1 MVKKDASS
9 SSPRPEGRRRARAAW
24 RRRARLGVLA
34 AALLLVLAA
43 CGGGPTAQAPSGSE
57 AAPSEAAPV
66 AGGTLTLAMTDE
78 PDTLDPAHT
87 VAGPSEG
94 IFYFIYDT
102 LVARTADGGFEGDLA
117 SDWSVSDD
125 AKTWTFHLRP
135 GLVFSNGD
143 PLDADAVVFTFQR
156 ILDPATQAPSKGFL
170 GPVES
175 VEKVDDSTVVFHLAA
190 PSALLLDNLA
200 ISYFGIVD
208 PKAVQ
213 AEGDGYG
220 RQPVGSGPFM
230 LKEWATGDHITLVP
244 NPNHKEFRSTVANKG
259 RPYLDAVVFRIIPQV
274 ETQLAALESGEI
286 DAALSVQGDK
296 AELYQGKPGFQVVV
310 NPASIG
316 IEYIFFAMEK
326 PASGESV
333 YKPPFD
339 DIRVRQAV
347 GYALDV
353 PGIIQAV
360 LHGYAVRNCTP
371 MPTGVFAYDP
381 DLNQTYCY
389 AQDTAKAGELLD
401 AAGWTLGA
409 DGVRQKDGKP
419 LHVEFWALDAD
430 KDVAQVIQSQLQA
443 VGFQVDVKALD
454 VATYVSTIGTSG
466 MNLGLVNVGWSAPNI
481 LDIMATLGFGF
492 GLYNR
497 NGLPEALAKAGVT
510 VDEAARR
517 DAYVAAQKII
527 LDDAAIIPLYSPEGI
542 SIASDKV
549 MNFKFGPDSHIT
561 LPDVWLKR

>member
-1 MVKKDASS
+1 MVKTDALST
-9 SSPRPEGRRRARAAW
+9 SPPPKGRCRGRARRSRRAASAA
-24 RRRARLGVLA
+24 LIA
-34 AALLLVLAA
+34 AALLALAA
-43 CGGGPTAQAPSGSE
+43 CGGGPAAQAPSGSE
-57 AAPSEAAPV
+57 PQPSERGPV
-66 AGGTLTLAMTDE
+66 AGGTLTLAMPDQ

-94 IFYFIYDT
+94 IFYYIYDT

-135 GLVFSNGD
+135 GLTFSNGD

-170 GPVES
+170 GPVAS
-175 VEKVDDSTVVFHLAA
+175 VEKVDDTTVVFHLAA
-190 PSALLLDNLA
+190 PSALLLDNLS

-208 PKAVQ
+208 PKAVE
-213 AEGDGYG
+213 AEGDGFG

-230 LKEWATGDHITLVP
+230 LKEWATGDHLTLVP
-244 NPNHKEFRSTVANKG
+244 NPNHKEFRSSVKNKG
-259 RPYLDAVVFRIIPQV
+259 RPYLDEVVFRIIPQV
-274 ETQLAALESGEI
+274 ETQLAALESGEV
-286 DAALSVQGDK
+286 DAVLTVQGDK
-296 AELYQGKPGFQVVV
+296 AALYQSKPGFQVVV

-316 IEYIFFAMEK
+316 IEYIFFAMQK
-326 PASGESV
+326 SASGENTF
-333 YKPPFD
+333 KPPFD

-353 PGIIQAV
+353 PGIIQAI
-360 LHGYAVRNCTP
+360 LHGYAARNCTP
-371 MPTGVFAYDP
+371 MPTGVFSYDP
-381 DLNQTYCY
+381 DLDKTYCY
-389 AQDTAKAGELLD
+389 AQDAAKAGQLLD
-401 AAGWTLGA
+401 AAGWTRGA
-409 DGVRQKDGKP
+409 DGARQKDGKP

-454 VATYVSTIGTSG
+454 VATYVSTIGQSA
-466 MNLGLVNVGWSAPNI
+466 MDMGLVSVGWSAPNI
-481 LDIMATLGFGF
+481 LDIMTTLGWGF

-497 NGLPEALAKAGVT
+497 NGLPEALAKATVT
-510 VDEAARR
+510 VDDAQRR
-517 DAYVAAQKII
+517 DAYIAAQKII

-542 SIASDKV
+542 SIASARV
-549 MNFKFGPDSHIT
+549 QGFGYGPDSHIP